1 MREKG
6 GGRRGNGDE
15 RRREGKGGNGEG
27 GRGEERERWGEIEKE
42 VHEVHGEGEGEK
54 EGRRKGLKGEIQRAI
69 PPLRAILE
77 QVSTEM
83 TRQIARGFCDSTGDA
98 SRRRRGGGGG
108 LLTCCLDAG
117 ARAVKANC
125 APQAIAFFTL
135 LDKFEGAA
143 DDHRFIFGFFFS
155 F

>member
-1 MREKG
+1 MEMRG
-6 GGRRGNGDE
+6 GGR
-15 RRREGKGGNGEG
+15 
-27 GRGEERERWGEIEKE
+27 EREVMGKVEEEKRERDGGEIEKE

-108 LLTCCLDAG
+108 
-117 ARAVKANC
+117 
-125 APQAIAFFTL
+125 F
-135 LDKFEGAA
+135 
-143 DDHRFIFGFFFS
+143 
-155 F
+155 

>member
-1 MREKG
+1 MDFAILPAMQAVG
-6 GGRRGNGDE
+6 GGE
-15 RRREGKGGNGEG
+15 
-27 GRGEERERWGEIEKE
+27 
-42 VHEVHGEGEGEK
+42 
-54 EGRRKGLKGEIQRAI
+54 
-69 PPLRAILE
+69 
-77 QVSTEM
+77 
-83 TRQIARGFCDSTGDA
+83 
-98 SRRRRGGGGG
+98 GGG